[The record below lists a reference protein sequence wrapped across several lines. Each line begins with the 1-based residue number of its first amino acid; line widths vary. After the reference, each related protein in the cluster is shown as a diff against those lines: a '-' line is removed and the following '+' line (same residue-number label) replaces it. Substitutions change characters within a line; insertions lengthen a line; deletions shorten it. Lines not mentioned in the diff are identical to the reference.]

1 MFRPEWWEILSFKNK
16 VYLIGNGD
24 NNDISLAI
32 HHHLVKNN
40 IPITSPCKKMHT
52 PAFNTKQSQIIL
64 KRGKPI
70 GQVTKL
76 EECTETINST
86 KNYDLSENN
95 LQCGQTLK
103 L

>member
-1 MFRPEWWEILSFKNK
+1 MFRPEWREILSFKNK
-16 VYLIGNGD
+16 AYLIENGH
-24 NNDISLAI
+24 NNDISLA
-32 HHHLVKNN
+32 N

-52 PAFNTKQSQIIL
+52 PAFNTKQSQITL
-64 KRGKPI
+64 KKGKPI

-76 EECTETINST
+76 EECTENINST